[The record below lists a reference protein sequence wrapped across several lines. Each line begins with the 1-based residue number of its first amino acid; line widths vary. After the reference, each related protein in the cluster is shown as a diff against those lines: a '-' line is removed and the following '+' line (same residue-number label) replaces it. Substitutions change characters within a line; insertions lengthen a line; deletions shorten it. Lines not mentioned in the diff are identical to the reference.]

1 MILDSSPLVA
11 ILAEEPDAELYIQA
25 ISRAPR
31 CRISGGNF
39 IELAIGD
46 RGFKAE
52 KAIDLVD
59 YAKCL

>member
-11 ILAEEPDAELYIQA
+11 ILAEPDAELYIQA

-59 YAKCL
+59 YANCL